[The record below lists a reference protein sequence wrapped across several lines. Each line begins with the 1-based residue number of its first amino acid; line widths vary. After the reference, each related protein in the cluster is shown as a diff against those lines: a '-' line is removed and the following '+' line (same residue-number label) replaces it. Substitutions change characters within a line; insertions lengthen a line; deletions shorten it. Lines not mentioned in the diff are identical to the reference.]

1 MKTENKNNININED
15 LLEMFPG
22 LPVEAEYSEPWRKV
36 RYSCSGAGRIEKK
49 FDLLSM
55 KTIYEGLADK

>member
-1 MKTENKNNININED
+1 MKTENTKNINED

-22 LPVEAEYSEPWRKV
+22 LPVEPEYNEPWRKA

-55 KTIYEGLADK
+55 KTVYEGLAGK